1 MTIAVQ
7 WDVKPQTKTTTTK
20 TLRYYYLHPYIVYA
34 SREGSGESAHMCR
47 LPRAFAT
54 CGCNKYWNLVHWTS
68 PYKLVL
74 IFFHPDSMTLS
85 DQNVTTSPSGD
96 SKKKNSVGTPA
107 GQDMKRRRHK
117 KKKPKK
123 RKKNGRNGKT
133 GTKINGN
140 PDKSK
145 LIYIARF
152 HYLLLLPL

>member
-1 MTIAVQ
+1 MTNTEILC
-7 WDVKPQTKTTTTK
+7 TG
-20 TLRYYYLHPYIVYA
+20 PYN
-34 SREGSGESAHMCR
+34 S
-47 LPRAFAT
+47 
-54 CGCNKYWNLVHWTS
+54 
-68 PYKLVL
+68 VL

-140 PDKSK
+140 PDKSE
-145 LIYIARF
+145 
-152 HYLLLLPL
+152 

>member
-1 MTIAVQ
+1 MQAEKALASLYICADSQ
-7 WDVKPQTKTTTTK
+7 EHSLLGDVISTE
-20 TLRYYYLHPYIVYA
+20 I
-34 SREGSGESAHMCR
+34 MC
-47 LPRAFAT
+47 
-54 CGCNKYWNLVHWTS
+54 TS
-68 PYKLVL
+68 LYKLVL

-140 PDKSK
+140 PDKSE
-145 LIYIARF
+145 
-152 HYLLLLPL
+152 